1 MIGYK
6 VAKCGEKRAI
16 VTLEIPEDAITNM
29 NRSTIAVRQT
39 AKYRANKVK
48 VISIEDKEG
57 NTYKI
62 ARSCFFDRDILYEV
76 HKMVVCEDF
85 DMTLENVCSSG
96 IHFFLDRK
104 VAEQYELEKIENGT
118 LTSYHDNG
126 GKFIEQSYVNGLKD
140 GLFQRWEKSGQLIAT
155 NIYVKGLSHGP
166 FKCFWPDG
174 TVKQTGTYN
183 NNKFNGNYKEYYSN
197 GVLAIEKIYKDG
209 VENKN
214 LRKKYLPNGKRW
226 TLWKDIKYTFMHN
239 NPVLL

>member
-1 MIGYK
+1 MISYK
-6 VAKCGEKRAI
+6 VAKSGEKRVI

-48 VISIEDKEG
+48 VISIEDEEG
-57 NTYKI
+57 NMYKI
-62 ARSCFFDRDILYEV
+62 ARPCFFDRDILYEV
-76 HKMVVCEDF
+76 PKMVVCEDF

-104 VAEQYELEKIENGT
+104 VAEQYGLEEIKNGT
-118 LTSYHDNG
+118 LTQYYDNG

-140 GLFQRWEKSGQLIAT
+140 GLFQLWEESGQLVAT

-166 FKCFWPDG
+166 FICFWSDG

-226 TLWKDIKYTFMHN
+226 TLWKDIEYTFIHN
-239 NPVLL
+239 NPALL